1 MPQDRW
7 RQAARD
13 GLGVVAATIVLCGA
27 LEGAARL
34 AGHDPRPTSLPPKAT
49 GSFRIVALG
58 GSTVLGVPAGA
69 FGFVA
74 QLGASLRRLAPDR
87 TVDVVNLARAGEQFR
102 RVGRA

>member
-49 GSFRIVALG
+49 GSFRIVVLALW
-58 GSTVLGVPAGA
+58 GA
-69 FGFVA
+69 ISIPNTFLSDSAV
-74 QLGASLRRLAPDR
+74 SWDS
-87 TVDVVNLARAGEQFR
+87 
-102 RVGRA
+102 